1 MASLVHQASM
11 PARAMAACDEELVP
25 QGFSCFG
32 RSLSRAS
39 SSSRLEYRA
48 LQQQQPQPQP
58 QPQPEQG
65 EERRAAQDVRS
76 ARAKLRWKTVAHE
89 IMAKGGGGG
98 GSARRRKQQLAAFSY
113 DSRSYALNFDEG
125 ATE

>member
-48 LQQQQPQPQP
+48 LQKQQQQ
-58 QPQPEQG
+58 QPEQG
-65 EERRAAQDVRS
+65 EERRAAQDARS
-76 ARAKLRWKTVAHE
+76 ARAKLRWKAVAHE

-98 GSARRRKQQLAAFSY
+98 ARRRRQQQQQQLAAFSY
-113 DSRSYALNFDEG
+113 DSRSYALNFDQG
-125 ATE
+125 AAE

>member
-11 PARAMAACDEELVP
+11 PARAMAACDEDLVP

-48 LQQQQPQPQP
+48 LQQQK
-58 QPQPEQG
+58 QPEQG
-65 EERRAAQDVRS
+65 EERRAAQDARS
-76 ARAKLRWKTVAHE
+76 ARAKLRWKAVAHE
-89 IMAKGGGGG
+89 IMAKGG
-98 GSARRRKQQLAAFSY
+98 ARRRRQQQLAAFSY
-113 DSRSYALNFDEG
+113 DSRSYALNFDQG
-125 ATE
+125 AAE

>member
-11 PARAMAACDEELVP
+11 PACDEELVP

-32 RSLSRAS
+32 RSLWRAS

-48 LQQQQPQPQP
+48 LQQQK
-58 QPQPEQG
+58 QPEQG
-65 EERRAAQDVRS
+65 EERRAAQGARS
-76 ARAKLRWKTVAHE
+76 ARAKLRWKAVAHE

-98 GSARRRKQQLAAFSY
+98 GARRRRQQQLAAFSY
-113 DSRSYALNFDEG
+113 DSRSYALNFYQG
-125 ATE
+125 AAE

>member
-11 PARAMAACDEELVP
+11 PAMAPPCDEELVP

-48 LQQQQPQPQP
+48 LQQ
-58 QPQPEQG
+58 EQG
-65 EERRAAQDVRS
+65 EERRAAAAQDARS
-76 ARAKLRWKTVAHE
+76 ARAKLRWKAVAHE
-89 IMAKGGGGG
+89 IMAKGGSG
-98 GSARRRKQQLAAFSY
+98 ARRRKQQQQLAAFSY
-113 DSRSYALNFDEG
+113 DSRSYALNFDRG
-125 ATE
+125 ADE

>member
-11 PARAMAACDEELVP
+11 PAAPPCDEEVVP

-39 SSSRLEYRA
+39 SSSRLEYRS
-48 LQQQQPQPQP
+48 LQLPRDQV
-58 QPQPEQG
+58 
-65 EERRAAQDVRS
+65 EEMRAARS
-76 ARAKLRWKTVAHE
+76 ARAKLRWKAVAHE
-89 IMAKGGGGG
+89 IMAKGS

-113 DSRSYALNFDEG
+113 DSRSYALNFDQG
-125 ATE
+125 AAE

>member
-11 PARAMAACDEELVP
+11 PARAMPACDEELVP

-48 LQQQQPQPQP
+48 LQQQQQQ
-58 QPQPEQG
+58 EQG
-65 EERRAAQDVRS
+65 EERCAAQDAWS
-76 ARAKLRWKTVAHE
+76 ARAKLRWKAVAHE

-98 GSARRRKQQLAAFSY
+98 ARRRKQQLAAFSY
-113 DSRSYALNFDEG
+113 DSRSYALNFDQG
-125 ATE
+125 AAE

>member
-39 SSSRLEYRA
+39 SSSRLEYSA
-48 LQQQQPQPQP
+48 LREQ
-58 QPQPEQG
+58 EQG
-65 EERRAAQDVRS
+65 EERRAK
-76 ARAKLRWKTVAHE
+76 AKLRWKAVAHE

-98 GSARRRKQQLAAFSY
+98 ARRRKQQQQQLAAFSY
-113 DSRSYALNFDEG
+113 DSRSYALNFDQG
-125 ATE
+125 DTE

>member
-11 PARAMAACDEELVP
+11 PAMAPPCDEELVP

-48 LQQQQPQPQP
+48 LQH
-58 QPQPEQG
+58 EQG
-65 EERRAAQDVRS
+65 EGRPAAAAQDARS
-76 ARAKLRWKTVAHE
+76 ARAKLRWKAVAHE
-89 IMAKGGGGG
+89 IMAKRAAARGG
-98 GSARRRKQQLAAFSY
+98 RRKQQLAAFSY
-113 DSRSYALNFDEG
+113 DSRSYALNFDQG
-125 ATE
+125 ADE

>member
-11 PARAMAACDEELVP
+11 PAMAPPPPPCDDELVP

-48 LQQQQPQPQP
+48 LQ
-58 QPQPEQG
+58 G
-65 EERRAAQDVRS
+65 EEKRNAAQDARS
-76 ARAKLRWKTVAHE
+76 ARAKLRWKAVAHE
-89 IMAKGGGGG
+89 LMAKGGGGG
-98 GSARRRKQQLAAFSY
+98 GGGARRRKQQLGAFSY
-113 DSRSYALNFDEG
+113 DSRSYALNFDQG
-125 ATE
+125 ADE

>member
-1 MASLVHQASM
+1 MASLVHQVSM

-48 LQQQQPQPQP
+48 LQ
-58 QPQPEQG
+58 PEQG
-65 EERRAAQDVRS
+65 EERRAAQDARS
-76 ARAKLRWKTVAHE
+76 ARAKLRWKAVAHE

-98 GSARRRKQQLAAFSY
+98 GGARRRRQQQLAAFSY
-113 DSRSYALNFDEG
+113 DSRSYALNFDQG
-125 ATE
+125 AAE

>member
-11 PARAMAACDEELVP
+11 PARAMAPCDEELVP

-32 RSLSRAS
+32 RTLSRAS

-48 LQQQQPQPQP
+48 LRER
-58 QPQPEQG
+58 EQ
-65 EERRAAQDVRS
+65 EQERRAGAATQDARS
-76 ARAKLRWKTVAHE
+76 ARAKLRWKAVAHE
-89 IMAKGGGGG
+89 IMAKGSGGG
-98 GSARRRKQQLAAFSY
+98 ARRRKQQQLAAFSY
-113 DSRSYALNFDEG
+113 DSRSYALNFDQG

>member
-39 SSSRLEYRA
+39 SSSRLEYRG
-48 LQQQQPQPQP
+48 LQQQ
-58 QPQPEQG
+58 QPEQG
-65 EERRAAQDVRS
+65 EERRAAQDARS
-76 ARAKLRWKTVAHE
+76 ARAKLRWKAVAQE

-98 GSARRRKQQLAAFSY
+98 ARRRRQQQQQLAAFSY
-113 DSRSYALNFDEG
+113 DSRSYALNFDQG
-125 ATE
+125 AAE

>member
-48 LQQQQPQPQP
+48 LQQQQQQP

-89 IMAKGGGGG
+89 IMAKGGGG
-98 GSARRRKQQLAAFSY
+98 SARRRKQQLAAFSY
-113 DSRSYALNFDEG
+113 DSRSYALNFDQG